1 MDEMKIKSG
10 LVFNKSTKRLVGFV
24 NLGDVN
30 RDLDSLKMSLNDDT
44 TPKQPKLADSMLVMI
59 VRTIFNPFP
68 IAQYP
73 TTSLSGEKMYP
84 IMWDVIE
91 SLEINDIQVH
101 AISCDGL
108 SANRKFVRISMGVD
122 KSLKIPF
129 KTTNPFDSIVVRF
142 IYFVSS
148 IENNKK
154 LF

>member
-1 MDEMKIKSG
+1 M
-10 LVFNKSTKRLVGFV
+10 
-24 NLGDVN
+24 
-30 RDLDSLKMSLNDDT
+30 
-44 TPKQPKLADSMLVMI
+44 
-59 VRTIFNPFP
+59 
-68 IAQYP
+68 
-73 TTSLSGEKMYP
+73 
-84 IMWDVIE
+84 